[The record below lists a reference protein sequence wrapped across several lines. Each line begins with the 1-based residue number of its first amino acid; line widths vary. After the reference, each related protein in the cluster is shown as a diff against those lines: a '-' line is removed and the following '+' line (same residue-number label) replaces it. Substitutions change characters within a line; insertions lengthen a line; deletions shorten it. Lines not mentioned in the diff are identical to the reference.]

1 MNLRIHQLHASRVH
15 EALHTRPEGL
25 RADEVAERLRQIGPN
40 ELERPAR
47 FVALRSLAR
56 QLLNFFTLLLFAA
69 ALLCFVAH
77 RSSPGESMDVLGYAL
92 VAVALLNALV
102 GFVQEHRAERAM
114 AALRGYL
121 PHSAVV
127 RREGRELTVP
137 LETLVPGDVLLL
149 SEGERIP
156 ADARL
161 VEASDL
167 VVNDAALTGESRPSR
182 LSAAPSSA
190 RLHEA
195 ENLVF
200 GGATVLEGS
209 GVAVVFA
216 TGARSEFGR
225 VASLTTQVKRALS
238 PLEREVNHMVRVL
251 TTIAVVLGLGFFL
264 YGVAIGRDLLTN
276 LVFMMGIIVANVP
289 EGLLPTL
296 TLSLGVASVRM
307 AKRKVLVRSL
317 AAVESIGAVQVICTD
332 KTGTLTDRHAHRE
345 RAQGHVRARPVDGRS
360 ARCGGRVPRPAHGAR
375 RLRPA

>member
-137 LETLVPGDVLLL
+137 LESLVPGDVLLL

-161 VEASDL
+161 VEAL
-167 VVNDAALTGESRPSR
+167 Y
-182 LSAAPSSA
+182 
-190 RLHEA
+190 
-195 ENLVF
+195 
-200 GGATVLEGS
+200 
-209 GVAVVFA
+209 AV
-216 TGARSEFGR
+216 
-225 VASLTTQVKRALS
+225 
-238 PLEREVNHMVRVL
+238 ERMEE
-251 TTIAVVLGLGFFL
+251 
-264 YGVAIGRDLLTN
+264 LLTDPQ
-276 LVFMMGIIVANVP
+276 I
-289 EGLLPTL
+289 
-296 TLSLGVASVRM
+296 LG
-307 AKRKVLVRSL
+307 
-317 AAVESIGAVQVICTD
+317 T
-332 KTGTLTDRHAHRE
+332 
-345 RAQGHVRARPVDGRS
+345 HVRAEAGVNALEGVGIAEAPRGVLIHHYKVDEQGAMTWANLIVATGHNNMAINKSIEQVSKAFIDGSRLTE
-360 ARCGGRVPRPAHGAR
+360 GMLNRVQAVVRAYDPCLSCSTHAAGAPE
-375 RLRPA
+375 LRVQVVAPDGSILDEAER